1 MSRTRLRLALPDDS
15 WLGEASR
22 SVPDASLRV
31 TGTVAGDEGDVTG
44 LAATGTGRAEA
55 VAALR
60 DRDRVDG
67 VDVVGEGEAET
78 VARVAAPPPSYVT
91 AARRAGVP
99 VESPVEV
106 ADGRATLVVIDDR
119 ERLSGFG
126 HRLAAAGATVEST
139 GDDEPDPV
147 LTETQRDLVRAAVEA
162 GYYDT
167 PRECT
172 LTELAADRDIA
183 KSTCSETLH
192 RAEGRVLRRFVER
205 GPPFDA
211 DGSGTEPGLPGPG
224 SSIEELD
231 DGLDDGNESD
241 TPRGS
246 ETSGVPVTE
255 P

>member
-1 MSRTRLRLALPDDS
+1 MSRTRLRLDLPADS

-22 SVPDASLRV
+22 SAPDASLRV

-44 LAATGTGRAEA
+44 LAATGIGRVEA
-55 VAALR
+55 VEALR
-60 DRDRVDG
+60 DHDRVDG
-67 VDVVGEGEAET
+67 VEVVGEGEAET
-78 VARVAAPPPSYVT
+78 VARVAAPPPSYVA

-99 VESPVEV
+99 IESPVEV
-106 ADGRATLVVIDDR
+106 TDGRATLAVVDDR
-119 ERLSGFG
+119 ERLSAFG
-126 HRLAAAGATVEST
+126 RRLAAAGATVEST
-139 GDDEPDPV
+139 GTDEPTPV

-162 GYYDT
+162 GYYDS

-192 RAEGRVLRRFVER
+192 RAEGQVLRRFVEK

-211 DGSGTEPGLPGPG
+211 DGPGSGSGLPGPG
-224 SSIEELD
+224 ASTDEPDEESEGEGDAL
-231 DGLDDGNESD
+231 
-241 TPRGS
+241 RGA
-246 ETSGVPVTE
+246 ERTGVPVTE

>member
-1 MSRTRLRLALPDDS
+1 MSRTRLRLDLPADS
-15 WLGEASR
+15 WLGETSR

-31 TGTVAGDEGDVTG
+31 TGVVAGDEGDVTG
-44 LAATGTGRAEA
+44 LAATGIGRVEA
-55 VAALR
+55 VEALR
-60 DRDRVDG
+60 GHDRVD
-67 VDVVGEGEAET
+67 DVEIVGESEAET
-78 VARVAAPPPSYVT
+78 VARVAAPPPSYVA

-99 VESPVEV
+99 IESPVEV
-106 ADGRATLVVIDDR
+106 AGGRATLAVVDDR
-119 ERLSGFG
+119 ERLSAFG
-126 HRLAAAGATVEST
+126 RRLAAAGATVEST
-139 GDDEPDPV
+139 GEDEPTPV

-192 RAEGRVLRRFVER
+192 RAEGQVLRRFVEK

-211 DGSGTEPGLPGPG
+211 DGPG
-224 SSIEELD
+224 SGSGSSLRAPDSSI
-231 DGLDDGNESD
+231 DGLDDGSD
-241 TPRGS
+241 GDAARGS
-246 ETSGVPVTE
+246 ERTGVPVTE

>member
-1 MSRTRLRLALPDDS
+1 MSRTRLRLDLPADS

-22 SVPDASLRV
+22 SAPDASLRV

-44 LAATGTGRAEA
+44 LAATGVGRVEA
-55 VAALR
+55 VEALR
-60 DRDRVDG
+60 AHDRVDG
-67 VDVVGEGEAET
+67 VEVVGEGEAET
-78 VARVAAPPPSYVT
+78 VARVAAPPPSYVV

-99 VESPVEV
+99 IESPVEV
-106 ADGRATLVVIDDR
+106 TDGRATLAVVDDR
-119 ERLSGFG
+119 ERLSSFG

-139 GDDEPDPV
+139 GTDEPTPV

-162 GYYDT
+162 GYYDS

-192 RAEGRVLRRFVER
+192 RAEGQVLRRFVEK

-211 DGSGTEPGLPGPG
+211 DGPGSGSGLPGPG
-224 SSIEELD
+224 ASTDEPDEESEGEGD
-231 DGLDDGNESD
+231 A
-241 TPRGS
+241 PRGA
-246 ETSGVPVTE
+246 ERTGVPVTE